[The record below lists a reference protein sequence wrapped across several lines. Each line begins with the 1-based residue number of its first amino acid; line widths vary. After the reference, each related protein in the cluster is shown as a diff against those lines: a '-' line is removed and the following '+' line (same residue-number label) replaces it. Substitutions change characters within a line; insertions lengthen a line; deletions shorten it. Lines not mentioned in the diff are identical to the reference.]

1 MNRQEFLNRLEEAL
15 EGEVSPRVIQDNLRY
30 YRDFIS
36 GEISRGR
43 REEDVME
50 ELGDPRLIAR
60 TIIDADGAAEGNGP
74 RDYREPESRYSYGE
88 TEREPYRQYED
99 TGIHVTQVSSWKIAL
114 IVVAVVVVLLIVLST
129 VFSLALVI
137 LRSPVFWVLV
147 IVWLIW
153 RLVADQR
160 GPGRWL

>member
-60 TIIDADGAAEGNGP
+60 TIIDADEAAEGGGP
-74 RDYREPESRYSYGE
+74 REYREPESRYSYGE
-88 TEREPYRQYED
+88 PEPEPYGRYED
-99 TGIHVTQVSSWKIAL
+99 AGFHVTRVPSWKVAL
-114 IVVAVVVVLLIVLST
+114 VVAAVIVVLLIVLST
-129 VFSLALVI
+129 VFSLALTI
-137 LRSPVFWVLV
+137 LRSPVFWVVVL
-147 IVWLIW
+147 VWLLW
-153 RLVADQR
+153 RLVADRR
-160 GPGRWL
+160 GSGRWR